1 MTDLLHAF
9 VLPEL
14 GVRGAAVR
22 LGAGYREVLSHQ
34 PYPAAVGRWLGEAL
48 AAAALLQTGIKFTG
62 RLSLQLQGGS
72 GLQLMYVECT
82 SEGDL
87 RGIARVAETPVDWSA
102 GFSAATE
109 GGVLAI
115 TLEPYQRGD
124 RYQGVVP
131 LDGESLGDALE
142 GYFAQSE
149 QLPTR
154 LLLAG
159 NGVDAAGLLLQRL
172 PFEGGIAHAIDPDGW
187 NRILHLLGTV
197 NPDELLNS
205 ESELLLHRLFHETD
219 RISRDPVPLHVRCRC
234 SRDKV
239 ADVLRRIGRDEA
251 FAASHDR
258 GHAEVICEFCG
269 KVYRFDPV
277 EIEQLFL
284 QLPTGTPPPR
294 PQ

>member
-1 MTDLLHAF
+1 
-9 VLPEL
+9 
-14 GVRGAAVR
+14 VR
-22 LGAGYREVLSHQ
+22 LSAGYREVLSHQ

-48 AAAALLQTGIKFTG
+48 SAAALLQTGIKFSG

-72 GLQLMYVECT
+72 GLELVYVECT

-87 RGIARVAETPVDWSA
+87 RGIARVAATAVDWDA
-102 GFSAATE
+102 GFSAATA
-109 GGVLAI
+109 GAVLAI
-115 TLEPYQRGD
+115 TLEPWQRGD

-131 LDGESLGDALE
+131 LAGESLADALE

-154 LLLAG
+154 MLLAG
-159 NGVDAAGLLLQRL
+159 DGEHAAGLLLQRL
-172 PFEGGIAHAIDPDGW
+172 PFEGGLAQPIDPDGW
-187 NRILHLLGTV
+187 NRVEHLLGTV
-197 NPDELLNS
+197 GPSELLDS
-205 ESELLLHRLFHETD
+205 PSELLLYRLFHD
-219 RISRDPVPLHVRCRC
+219 CARIDRDPMPLHVRCRC
-234 SRDKV
+234 SREKV
-239 ADVLRRIGRDEA
+239 ADVLRRIGRAEA
-251 FAASHDR
+251 FAASQDL

-284 QLPTGTPPPR
+284 RAPPAEPPAR

>member
-22 LGAGYREVLSHQ
+22 LSAGYREVLSHQ
-34 PYPAAVGRWLGEAL
+34 PYPAAVGCWLGEAL

-72 GLQLMYVECT
+72 GLELMYVEST

-87 RGIARVAETPVDWSA
+87 RGIARVAERAVDWNA
-102 GFSAATE
+102 GFAAATA
-109 GGVLAI
+109 GAVLAI
-115 TLEPYQRGD
+115 TLEPRQRSE
-124 RYQGVVP
+124 RYQGIVP
-131 LDGESLGDALE
+131 LAGASLGDALE

-159 NGVDAAGLLLQRL
+159 DGAFAAGLLLQRL
-172 PFEGGIAHAIDPDGW
+172 PSAGGNDRAIDPDGW
-187 NRILHLLGTV
+187 NRVEHLLGTV
-197 NPDELLNS
+197 QPDELLDTP
-205 ESELLLHRLFHETD
+205 SELLLHRLFHDVD
-219 RISRDPVPLHVRCRC
+219 RNSRDPLPLHVRCRC
-234 SRDKV
+234 SREKV
-239 ADVLRRIGRDEA
+239 ADVLRRIGREEA
-251 FAASHDR
+251 IAASHEL

-269 KVYRFDPV
+269 KTYRFDPI
-277 EIEQLFL
+277 EIAQLFL
-284 QLPTGTPPPR
+284 PAPPAAAPPR

>member
-48 AAAALLQTGIKFTG
+48 SAAALLQTGIKFTG

-72 GLQLMYVECT
+72 ALELLYVEST

-87 RGIARVAETPVDWSA
+87 RGIARVAERPVDWNI
-102 GFSAATE
+102 GFAQAVE
-109 GGVLAI
+109 GALLAI

-124 RYQGVVP
+124 RYQGIVP
-131 LDGESLGDALE
+131 LAGESLSDALE

-159 NGVDAAGLLLQRL
+159 DGEHAAGLLLQRL
-172 PFEGGIAHAIDPDGW
+172 PVEGGQNRPIDPDGW
-187 NRILHLLGTV
+187 NQAEHLMGTIT
-197 NPDELLNS
+197 PEELLS
-205 ESELLLHRLFHETD
+205 TTSDLLVHRLFHEFD
-219 RISRDPVPLHVRCRC
+219 RINRDPLPLHVRCRC

-251 FAASHDR
+251 VAASANI

-269 KVYRFDPV
+269 KVYRFDPI
-277 EIEQLFL
+277 EIQQLFL
-284 QLPTGTPPPR
+284 PVPVAPLPPR

>member
-1 MTDLLHAF
+1 MDLLHAF

-22 LGAGYREVLSHQ
+22 LGAGYREVLGHQ

-48 AAAALLQTGIKFTG
+48 SAAALLQTGIKFSG

-72 GLQLMYVECT
+72 GLELMYVECT

-87 RGIARVAETPVDWSA
+87 RGIARVAETPVDWGA
-102 GFSAATE
+102 GFSAVTA

-131 LDGESLGDALE
+131 LAGDSLGDALE

-159 NGVDAAGLLLQRL
+159 DGVHAAGLLLQRL
-172 PFEGGIAHAIDPDGW
+172 PAEGGSGGWIDPDGW
-187 NRILHLLGTV
+187 NRVEHLLGTV
-197 NPDELLNS
+197 SPDELLNS
-205 ESELLLHRLFHETD
+205 PSDLLLHRLFHVAD
-219 RISRDPVPLHVRCRC
+219 RINRDPLPLHVRCRC

-239 ADVLRRIGRDEA
+239 ADVLRRIGREESV
-251 FAASHDR
+251 AASQEL

-277 EIEQLFL
+277 EIAQLFL
-284 QLPTGTPPPR
+284 PGPQGVPPPR

>member
-48 AAAALLQTGIKFTG
+48 TAAALLQTGIKFTG

-72 GLQLMYVECT
+72 SLQLMYVECT

-87 RGIARVAETPVDWSA
+87 RGIARVAEREIDWNA
-102 GFSAATE
+102 GFAAATA
-109 GGVLAI
+109 GAVLAI
-115 TLEPYQRGD
+115 TLEPYQRKD
-124 RYQGVVP
+124 RYQGIVP
-131 LDGESLGDALE
+131 LAGESLGDALE

-159 NGVDAAGLLLQRL
+159 DGVHAAGILLQRL
-172 PFEGGIAHAIDPDGW
+172 PFEGGNDRPVDPDGW
-187 NRILHLLGTV
+187 NRIEHLLGTV

-205 ESELLLHRLFHETD
+205 PSDLLLHRLFHDAD
-219 RISRDPVPLHVRCRC
+219 RISRDPLPLHVRCRC

-251 FAASHDR
+251 VAASHEL

-277 EIEQLFL
+277 EIAQLFL
-284 QLPTGTPPPR
+284 PAPPAAPPSR

>member
-22 LGAGYREVLSHQ
+22 LGAGYREVLGHQ

-48 AAAALLQTGIKFTG
+48 SAAALLQTGIKFVG

-72 GLQLMYVECT
+72 GLELMYVEST

-87 RGIARVAETPVDWSA
+87 RGIARVAERQIDWSA

-124 RYQGVVP
+124 RYQGIVP
-131 LDGESLGDALE
+131 LAGETLSDALE
-142 GYFAQSE
+142 GYFDQSE

-154 LLLAG
+154 LLLTG
-159 NGVDAAGLLLQRL
+159 DGEHAAGLLLQRL
-172 PFEGGIAHAIDPDGW
+172 PFEGGLIRPVDPDGW
-187 NRILHLLGTV
+187 NRIEHLLGTIK
-197 NPDELLNS
+197 PDELVNTAS
-205 ESELLLHRLFHETD
+205 EVLLHRLFHDIE
-219 RISRDPVPLHVRCRC
+219 RINRDPLPLHVRCRC
-234 SRDKV
+234 SREKV
-239 ADVLRRIGRDEA
+239 ADVLRRIGREEA
-251 FAASHDR
+251 VAATADI
-258 GHAEVICEFCG
+258 GHAQVICEFCG
-269 KVYRFDPV
+269 KVYRFDPI
-277 EIEQLFL
+277 EIQQLFL
-284 QLPTGTPPPR
+284 PVPAGPMPLR
-294 PQ
+294 PH